1 MTEEF
6 DWFHPEDIP
15 FLIDALNKTN
25 GNPVLVGGQS
35 LTFWIDYY
43 SIPIPHITTPYLTQ
57 DADILG
63 SVGDAQVVA
72 NLLGGKVKIADI
84 SDNTPN
90 TAIVI
95 YNAQDGRKLLIDFM
109 GGLVGLDNDEINK
122 TAVTLKYKDIGV
134 INILHPRLVLKS
146 RIANLEVLP
155 SKRNGNGVSQARL
168 AVEVCKKFITE
179 YVKSL
184 PTADQENYLMTKAR
198 WLAKLA
204 KSPSGLFV
212 YKNWGIDVLEAA
224 PISLISHEAFLKL
237 DWPKQLG
244 WVANKRKPKKLQITK
259 NISRLNHP

>member
-1 MTEEF
+1 MGELTETF

-15 FLIDALNKTN
+15 FLIDALNKTT

-35 LTFWIDYY
+35 LTFWIDFYD
-43 SIPIPHITTPYLTQ
+43 IPIPHIKTPYLTQ

-63 SVGDAQVVA
+63 SVGDAKVVA
-72 NLLGGKVKIADI
+72 DLLGGEVKIADL
-84 SDNTPN
+84 SDNTAN
-90 TAIVI
+90 TAVVI
-95 YNAQDGRKLLIDFM
+95 YKTQDGRKLLIDFM
-109 GGLVGLDNDEINK
+109 GCLVGLENDEINK
-122 TAVTLKYKDIGV
+122 TAVTMQYKDIGV

-179 YVKSL
+179 YVKTL
-184 PTADQENYLMTKAR
+184 PTEDQEGYLMGKAR

-204 KSPSGLFV
+204 KSSSGLYVF
-212 YKNWGIDVLEAA
+212 KNWGIDVLDAA

-244 WVANKRKPKKLQITK
+244 WVVDKRKPKKPQPQK
-259 NISRLNHP
+259 K

>member
-1 MTEEF
+1 MGELTEEF

-15 FLIDALNKTN
+15 FLIKALNKTK

-43 SIPIPHITTPYLTQ
+43 SIPIPNINTAYLTQ

-72 NLLGGKVKIADI
+72 NLLGGEVRIADL

-95 YNAQDGRKLLIDFM
+95 YRAVDGRKLLIDFM
-109 GGLVGLDNDEINK
+109 GCLVGLENDEIK
-122 TAVTLKYKDIGV
+122 LTAVSMQYKDIGI

-146 RIANLEVLP
+146 RIANLEALP
-155 SKRNGNGVSQARL
+155 SKRNGNGVSQAKL

-179 YVKSL
+179 YVKTL
-184 PTADQENYLMTKAR
+184 PKENQEDYLMAKAR

-204 KSPSGLFV
+204 KSPSGLYV
-212 YKNWGIDVLEAA
+212 YKNYGIDVLEAA
-224 PISLISHEAFLKL
+224 PISLITHEAFLKL

-244 WVANKRKPKKLQITK
+244 WVKDKRKPKKPQITK
-259 NISRLNHP
+259 IRSK